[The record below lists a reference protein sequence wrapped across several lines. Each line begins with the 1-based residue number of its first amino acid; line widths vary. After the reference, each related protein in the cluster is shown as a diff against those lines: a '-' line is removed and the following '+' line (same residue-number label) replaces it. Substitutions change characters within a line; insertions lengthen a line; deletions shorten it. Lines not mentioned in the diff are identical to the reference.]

1 MPDNLAI
8 KISNKNKDLKF
19 HDNKTKDFEN
29 SKYKKKLYGVLLLL
43 ALSMLPRLPLYITGI
58 IEI

>member
-8 KISNKNKDLKF
+8 KISNKNKDLKL

-29 SKYKKKLYGVLLLL
+29 SKYEKNLYGVLLLL
-43 ALSMLPRLPLYITGI
+43 ALSMLPRLPLH
-58 IEI
+58 